1 MADPIT
7 NASNELKRLDAEME
21 ALRAKRNKVASFIE
35 MYNEFVDSRAVIVP
49 PLPVRPAHSI
59 PRANPE
65 SSKRLTIPDRVA
77 LILSDGVPRKPHVL
91 LSMLEAEDGRP
102 IGMGDEGRRITNL
115 SSQLSRDKARFKSNR
130 AIGWS
135 LIQQPL
141 PQMENPSSVG
151 ADDGFDD

>member
-1 MADPIT
+1 MSDPIT
-7 NASNELKRLDAEME
+7 NAKIEHKRLEGELE
-21 ALRAKRNKVASFIE
+21 AIRAKLNKVAAFIE
-35 MYNEFVDSRAVIVP
+35 MYNEFAGKTAPAVP
-49 PLPVRPAHSI
+49 APRPARK
-59 PRANPE
+59 PDTA
-65 SSKRLTIPDRVA
+65 KRLTIPDRVA
-77 LILSDGVPRKPHVL
+77 AILSDGVPRKPHVL
-91 LSMLEAEDGRP
+91 LSMLEAEEGKP

-135 LIQQPL
+135 LVQQSL